1 MPKTA
6 PKKVPVQNTRSFGEA
21 IEAFM
26 KVAPKRVSKKGKP
39 GKKRGPKKKAGKK

>member
-6 PKKVPVQNTRSFGEA
+6 TKKSPVPNTRSFGEA

-26 KVAPKRVSKKGKP
+26 KVVPKRVSKKGKP
-39 GKKRGPKKKAGKK
+39 GKKKGAKKKAGKK